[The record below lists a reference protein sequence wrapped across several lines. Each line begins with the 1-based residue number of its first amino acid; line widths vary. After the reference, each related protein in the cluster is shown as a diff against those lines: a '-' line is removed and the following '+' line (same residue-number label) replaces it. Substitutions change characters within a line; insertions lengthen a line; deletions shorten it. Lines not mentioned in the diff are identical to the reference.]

1 MGRDYNIKLTDL
13 KRKLKYLK
21 KIDDGSDLFRSDI
34 FNLETFIKRYDSN
47 FQTPLGY
54 VNDDFWDDVLED
66 VAGLNHSSKIIS
78 ILQGLNLD
86 FNPFAEYSANYTSLY
101 LSDNDAVDLAY
112 EFYKTDACVFYN
124 SFLDVYDSLPNHLQ
138 FIQPNKYTDGEVI
151 NLRSTRDRYIFSP
164 SNPDITKVTILIH
177 EIQHAIDGLE
187 NNDFSYHFLINEVA
201 SLFMELLACDFAAK
215 KLNVPSD
222 GDKRKASIQSIIVN
236 DSIYLVD
243 KFEMFQCLNGLQ
255 ISNLDQLYA
264 ELNKKG
270 YPNDEVDEYLKYS
283 VSSMIS
289 YQLPLLIAIELYK
302 LYKADKIDALE
313 TLLGIVRYGNND
325 NIFAILEGLKIN
337 PGSSFKEYQDDLV
350 KKLKLKRRF

>member
-1 MGRDYNIKLTDL
+1 MERDYNIKLTDL

-34 FNLETFIKRYDSN
+34 FNLETFIRRYDSN

-66 VAGLNHSSKIIS
+66 VAGLNLSSKIIS

-112 EFYKTDACVFYN
+112 EFYRTD
-124 SFLDVYDSLPNHLQ
+124 HLQ

-187 NNDFSYHFLINEVA
+187 NNDFSYHFLISEVA

-243 KFEMFQCLNGLQ
+243 KFEMFQSLNGLQ
-255 ISNLDQLYA
+255 VSNLDQLYA

-313 TLLGIVRYGNND
+313 TLLGIIRYGTND
-325 NIFAILEGLKIN
+325 NIFDILQGIELY
-337 PGSSFKEYQDDLV
+337 PGIGFKEYQDDLV
-350 KKLKLKRRF
+350 KKLQLKRRF